1 MVRFAPGL
9 FGLAMFALW
18 IWAVLDVIA
27 TKRILIR
34 NLDKM
39 IWLFL
44 VIFVPTVGA
53 VAWIALGRPAN
64 AGFTPGATTIRPSHL
79 DLKAAPRGPE
89 DSDAWRST
97 TRPSTPSGSSSES
110 TAAEE
115 RRLLEW
121 EAELKKRESDPE
133 DSNDAE

>member
-27 TKRILIR
+27 TERILTR
-34 NLDKM
+34 NLDKVV
-39 IWLFL
+39 WLLL

-64 AGFTPGATTIRPSHL
+64 AGFKPGATTIRPSHL
-79 DLKAAPRGPE
+79 DRKAAPRGPE

-97 TRPSTPSGSSSES
+97 TRPSTPIDTSSDS
-110 TAAEE
+110 TAAKE

-121 EAELKKRESDPE
+121 EAELKKREANLEDPDE
-133 DSNDAE
+133 AD

>member
-1 MVRFAPGL
+1 MARLAPGF
-9 FGLAMFALW
+9 FGLALAILW

-27 TKRILIR
+27 TDRILIR

-39 IWLFL
+39 VWLLL

-64 AGFTPGATTIRPSHL
+64 AGFTPGATTIRPDHV
-79 DLKAAPRGPE
+79 DRKAAPRGLE
-89 DSDAWRST
+89 DSDAWRANT
-97 TRPSTPSGSSSES
+97 KPSTPIDTSGES
-110 TAAEE
+110 HAAKE

-121 EAELKKRESDPE
+121 EAELAKREENLEDP
-133 DSNDAE
+133 DG

>member
-1 MVRFAPGL
+1 MVRFAPGM

-27 TKRILIR
+27 TERILIR
-34 NLDKM
+34 NLDKVV
-39 IWLFL
+39 WLFL

-79 DLKAAPRGPE
+79 DRKAAPRGPE
-89 DSDAWRST
+89 DSDGWRST
-97 TRPSTPSGSSSES
+97 TRPSTPIDAGSES
-110 TAAEE
+110 NAAKE

-121 EAELKKRESDPE
+121 EAELNKREEGLEDPK
-133 DSNDAE
+133 DAG